1 MITRSKNKNKTQHL
15 FLKIFEKITYKQKLR
30 KRPSDYLYKSFK
42 QRCGFYPKRIIS
54 PRCNGAILL
63 CS

>member
-1 MITRSKNKNKTQHL
+1 MITRSIKKNKTQHL

-42 QRCGFYPKRIIS
+42 QKYSLRGKNLIIT
-54 PRCNGAILL
+54 
-63 CS
+63 